1 MPPEVIS
8 MHAAHID
15 NVILLEYITS
25 KVALEEPEI
34 GSTAPKIQTDNNY
47 MDGKQRFG
55 MPGDHEDYESEGD
68 KIDESDAMPINGER
82 QLAANDLVRVEPE
95 TSDFEGYDGDDGDR
109 RDADQK
115 EEVSQADDCAMQ
127 NLEDRRYSTTD

>member
-1 MPPEVIS
+1 

-55 MPGDHEDYESEGD
+55 MPGDCEDYESEGD
-68 KIDESDAMPINGER
+68 KIDESDAMPINRER
-82 QLAANDLVRVEPE
+82 QLAANELVRVEPE

-109 RDADQK
+109 RDADQE
-115 EEVSQADDCAMQ
+115 EEVSQADDCAM
-127 NLEDRRYSTTD
+127 